1 MKIICIFAD
10 HLFAFHYDKYVDNE
24 YDRLMELWSDVEY
37 LKNYAKQNNINDINS
52 FINDIAYLKSNKV
65 FDDYSF
71 YEHLIEQL

>member
-10 HLFAFHYDKYVDNE
+10 HLFAFHYDNYGDNE
-24 YDRLMELWSDVEY
+24 YDRLMELWTEVEY

-52 FINDIAYLKSNKV
+52 FINDIAYLKSNNV

-71 YEHLIEQL
+71 YELLIKQL